1 MFMIYHKASL
11 FIIIAAY
18 RMWNYFNLKMAIYDT
33 VLGGCAM
40 DIHYH
45 KREDLQLSFISNYMD
60 KSNETSLPDI
70 IYFMMCF
77 KACVRAKV
85 SLFRSMQWS
94 NTDQRRGHIKEAN
107 NHFTL
112 AEKYLT
118 ML

>member
-1 MFMIYHKASL
+1 MYDRLEFNDSL
-11 FIIIAAY
+11 RYADIAEDVAH
-18 RMWNYFNLKMAIYDT
+18 L
-33 VLGGCAM
+33 AM

-45 KREDLQLSFISNYMD
+45 KREDLQLSFISKYID
-60 KSNETSLPDI
+60 KSNDTSLFNI

-85 SLFRSMQWS
+85 SLFRSMQCS
-94 NTDQRRGHIKEAN
+94 NTQQKLEHVKEAN